1 MADMINKPPHYNK
14 GKVECLDYIRQQ
26 LGSGFPYYLEGN
38 IIKYLHRHK
47 FKGTNIE
54 CLEKGHFYFKELID
68 YYKNLWNL
76 KGKYLKAI

>member
-1 MADMINKPPHYNK
+1 VKLLGGLKMADMVNKPPHYNK

-38 IIKYLHRHK
+38 IIKYLHRHR

-54 CLEKGHFYFKELID
+54 CLEKGHFYYKELID
-68 YYKNLWNL
+68 YYKNL
-76 KGKYLKAI
+76 